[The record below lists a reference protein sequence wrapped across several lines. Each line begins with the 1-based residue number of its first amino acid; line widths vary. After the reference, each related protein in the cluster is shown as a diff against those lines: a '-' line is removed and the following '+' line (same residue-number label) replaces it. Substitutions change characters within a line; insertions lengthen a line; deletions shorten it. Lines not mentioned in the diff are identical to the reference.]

1 MLFIYNKIYANRS
14 LFAKIL
20 LASFLVNI
28 LALATP
34 IYVIQVLQRYVAYG
48 VMSTLVTLFIGIVLI
63 VIFEFFFKNIRHRMA
78 RQYEMENIMYTNNV
92 LNKFVSIKPK
102 FYEAFNNFR
111 NEVINHHLV
120 NIQNTFS
127 STNIIT
133 IIDVPFT
140 LIFLIALFL
149 IHYQLGLIA
158 ILFVLL
164 PFLINKFT
172 NDRIKSLSQK
182 MTLENNKSFRLFENV
197 ITRNSTIR
205 YFNIIN
211 YITKSWNNIANSTA
225 NTRENYESEK
235 NIVSSLSGL
244 TASLLTIFII
254 SWGAVLAVDGE
265 ISVGA
270 LIGANILAARAL
282 MPVSRYIS
290 LQESLQRMEN
300 SFYELDKFNNYEIEK
315 YDGREIQQLKGI
327 LKIQDAAFTY
337 PDQKNPVF
345 ETLNF
350 EISAGELLV
359 INGNNGSGKTTLIKN
374 LAGLLEF
381 SRGTF
386 LIDDIEINQ
395 LSPNWYRNHVVYSP
409 QEPQFVDGSVKDNV
423 MGGKEINQNELVN
436 ILNQTDLSNFINN
449 DKNEIDKILN
459 LKSNQLPLG
468 IRKRLSL
475 LRALM
480 NGGKIVYLDEPI
492 EGLDEI
498 GCKAVITILKKF
510 KSEKRTVIVASNH
523 KEIIDLSDALIDL
536 NSKPKP
542 NFVRHKK

>member
-14 LFAKIL
+14 LFARIL
-20 LASFLVNI
+20 LASLLVNI

-78 RQYEMENIMYTNNV
+78 RQYEMDNILYTNKV

-102 FYEAFNNFR
+102 FYESFSNFR

-120 NIQNTFS
+120 NIQSTFS

-158 ILFVLL
+158 ILFVSL
-164 PFLINKFT
+164 PFLINRFT
-172 NDRIKSLSQK
+172 SDRIKNLSQK

-211 YITKSWNNIANSTA
+211 YITKSWNNIANSIA

-235 NIVSSLSGL
+235 NIISSLSGL
-244 TASLLTIFII
+244 TSSLLTIFII

-282 MPVSRYIS
+282 MPISRYIS

-300 SFYELDKFNNYEIEK
+300 SFYELNNFDNYEIEK
-315 YDGREIQQLKGI
+315 YDGREIQQLKGD
-327 LKIQDAAFTY
+327 LTIQDAAFTY

-359 INGNNGSGKTTLIKN
+359 ITGNNGSGKTTLIKN
-374 LAGLLEF
+374 LAGLFEF

-386 LIDDIEINQ
+386 LIDDIEISQ
-395 LSPNWYRNHVVYSP
+395 LSPNWYRSHVVYSP
-409 QEPQFVDGSVKDNV
+409 QEPQFVDGSIKDNIL
-423 MGGKEINQNELVN
+423 GGKEMDQNELEN
-436 ILNQTDLSNFINN
+436 ILSQTDLSTFINN
-449 DKNEIDKILN
+449 DKNGISKILN

-468 IRKRLSL
+468 IKKRLSL
-475 LRALM
+475 LRAMM

-492 EGLDEI
+492 EGLDET
-498 GCKAVITILKKF
+498 GCKALIKILKKF
-510 KSEKRTVIVASNH
+510 KSEKRTVVVASNH
-523 KEIIDLSDALIDL
+523 KEIIELSDALIDL

-542 NFVRHKK
+542 DFARHKK

>member
-1 MLFIYNKIYANRS
+1 MLFIYNKIYANRP

-48 VMSTLVTLFIGIVLI
+48 VMSTLVTLFVGIVLI

-78 RQYEMENIMYTNNV
+78 RQYEMDNILYTNKI

-102 FYEAFNNFR
+102 FYEFTSNFR
-111 NEVINHHLV
+111 NEVVNHHLQ

-149 IHYQLGLIA
+149 IHYQLGFIA
-158 ILFVLL
+158 ILFVTL
-164 PFLINKFT
+164 PFLINRFT
-172 NDRIKSLSQK
+172 SDRIKSLSQK

-205 YFNIIN
+205 YFNIIS
-211 YITKSWNNIANSTA
+211 YITKSWNNIANSIA

-244 TASLLTIFII
+244 TSSLLTISII
-254 SWGAVLAVDGE
+254 SWGAILAVNGE

-282 MPVSRYIS
+282 MPISRFIS
-290 LQESLQRMEN
+290 IQESLQKMEN
-300 SFYELDKFNNYEIEK
+300 SFFELDKYNNYEIEN
-315 YDGREIQQLKGI
+315 YDGREIQQVKGN
-327 LKIQDAAFTY
+327 LKINDASFTY

-345 ETLNF
+345 ESLSF
-350 EISAGELLV
+350 QISAGELIA
-359 INGNNGSGKTTLIKN
+359 INGNNGSGKTTLIKS

-386 LIDDIEINQ
+386 LIDGIEIGQ
-395 LSPNWYRNHVVYSP
+395 LSPNWYRNHVAYSP
-409 QEPQFVDGSVKDNV
+409 QEPQFVDGAIKDNV
-423 MGGKEINQNELVN
+423 FGGKDIDQNELES
-436 ILNQTDLSNFINN
+436 ILDNTDLSNFINN
-449 DKNEIDKILN
+449 DKNGINKILN

-468 IRKRLSL
+468 IKKRLSL
-475 LRALM
+475 LRAM
-480 NGGKIVYLDEPI
+480 VNGGKIVLLDEPI
-492 EGLDEI
+492 EGLDEHGTI
-498 GCKAVITILKKF
+498 AIIKILKKF
-510 KSEKRTVIVASNH
+510 KSENKTIIVASNH
-523 KEIIDLSDALIDL
+523 KDIIQSSDAIIDL

-542 NFVRHKK
+542 NFVRNKR